1 MALPGTVD
9 SWSGRSWPPMRR
21 RSPLLVL
28 AALLLLPATSA
39 QAASPA
45 ASQAESGRADPAGR
59 YIVVLK
65 KNATL
70 KTVRDRH
77 AREDGT
83 HADRSFSKVI
93 KGFAGKL
100 SPEQM
105 LETVGKQGFTA
116 TIVAGDAQAP
126 R

>member
-1 MALPGTVD
+1 
-9 SWSGRSWPPMRR
+9 MRR

-28 AALLLLPATSA
+28 TALLLLPATSV
-39 QAASPA
+39 QAATPA

-100 SPEQM
+100 SPEQ
-105 LETVGKQGFTA
+105 
-116 TIVAGDAQAP
+116 VARVLRDSERRVLKLLSRAVARLAASLTPLSGGEQ
-126 R
+126 